1 MRWIIN
7 IFILII
13 VIFFYLGLSNF
24 LIEPFN
30 NYAGIISIPVWML
43 LGFSAS
49 IFYFKDKSS
58 SDKKMTL
65 EEYLAAIQREQW
77 PVAAGLLGIIL
88 VAMLFHYIV
97 F

>member
-1 MRWIIN
+1 MRWVIN

-30 NYAGIISIPVWML
+30 NYAGIISVSVWML

-58 SDKKMTL
+58 GDKKMTY
-65 EEYLAAIQREQW
+65 EEYLNSIQREKW

>member
-1 MRWIIN
+1 
-7 IFILII
+7 
-13 VIFFYLGLSNF
+13 
-24 LIEPFN
+24 
-30 NYAGIISIPVWML
+30 ML

-58 SDKKMTL
+58 GDKKMTY
-65 EEYLAAIQREQW
+65 EEYLNSIQREQW

>member
-1 MRWIIN
+1 MRWVIN

-13 VIFFYLGLSNF
+13 VIFFYFGLSNF

-30 NYAGIISIPVWML
+30 NYAGIISVSVWML

-58 SDKKMTL
+58 GDKKMTY
-65 EEYLAAIQREQW
+65 EEYLNSIQREQW

-88 VAMLFHYIV
+88 LAMLFHYIV